1 MNKKFPIGIQ
11 NFEKIR
17 TEGYAYVDK
26 TELMYRLVSS
36 GCYYF
41 LSRPR
46 RFGKSLLLSTLEA
59 YFQGKRELFKGLAVE
74 KLEKDWRAYPVL
86 HLDLNAQK
94 FDSPQS
100 LINILNDTLDEWQR
114 MYGSD
119 TKESDVSLRF
129 KSIIRSAF
137 NKTGRQVVVLVDE
150 YEKPILQA
158 IGRLDLQNEYR
169 DTLKAFYGV
178 LKSMD
183 GYVRFA
189 LLTGVTKFG
198 KVSVFSDLNNLNDI
212 SMNLTYS
219 TICGIT
225 EAELHACFDEDLRE
239 LGNNLGMTYSEV
251 RAEVRKRY
259 DGYHFSHG
267 SHGMYNPFS
276 VMSMFYSGAFGSYWF
291 STGTPTYLVEILQR
305 FNYNL
310 ENLTNESVTADILDD
325 VDTPEKSP
333 IPILYQS
340 GYLTIKGYNQRFR
353 SYELDFPN
361 SEVEEGFVNFLL
373 PHYANTHRDTTEF
386 SIERFVNDVEC
397 GNVDCFM
404 ERLKSLFA
412 DTPYT
417 QIIGQQRV
425 WNTELHYHNVLYIA
439 FKLLGFYTEVEYRTS
454 CGRIDMVVKTPKYI
468 YVMEFKLDGTA
479 EEALRQINDK
489 GYAEPFLSDGRQ
501 VVKLGVNF
509 SHDTRSIEQWIVG

>member
-1 MNKKFPIGIQ
+1 
-11 NFEKIR
+11 
-17 TEGYAYVDK
+17 VDK
-26 TELMYRLVSS
+26 TELMYKLVSS
-36 GCYYF
+36 GSYYF
-41 LSRPR
+41 LGRPR

-59 YFQGKRELFKGLAVE
+59 YFQGRRELFKGLAVE
-74 KLEKDWRAYPVL
+74 KLEKEWMAYPVL

-100 LINILNDTLDEWQR
+100 LINILNDMLDEWQR

-119 TKESDVSLRF
+119 TKERDVSLRF

-137 NKTGRQVVVLVDE
+137 NKKGRPVVVLVDE

-158 IGRLDLQNEYR
+158 IGHPELQKEYR

-178 LKSMD
+178 LKTMD

-189 LLTGVTKFG
+189 LLTGVTKIG

-212 SMNLTYS
+212 SMNRNYS
-219 TICGIT
+219 AICGIT
-225 EAELHACFDEDLRE
+225 EDELHACFDEDLRE
-239 LGNNLGMTYSEV
+239 LGDNLGMTYGEV
-251 RAEVRKRY
+251 CAEVRKRY
-259 DGYHFSHG
+259 DGYHFSDNVQG
-267 SHGMYNPFS
+267 IYNPFS
-276 VMSMFYSGAFGSYWF
+276 VMSMFYSGTLGSYWF
-291 STGTPTYLVEILQR
+291 STGTPTYLVEIMQR

-310 ENLTNESVTADILDD
+310 ENLTNESVTADVLDD

-353 SYELDFPN
+353 SYELGFPN

-373 PHYANTHRDTTEF
+373 PHYANTHRDATEF
-386 SIERFVNDVEC
+386 NIECFVNDVEN
-397 GNVDCFM
+397 GNVDGFM
-404 ERLKSLFA
+404 VRLKSLFA

-417 QIIGQQRV
+417 QIIGRRREP
-425 WNTELHYHNVLYIA
+425 NTELHYHNVLYIA

-454 CGRIDMVVKTPKYI
+454 CGRVDMVVKTPRYI

-479 EEALRQINDK
+479 EEALRQIDGK
-489 GYAEPFLSDGRQ
+489 GYAEPFLADGRQ

-509 SHDTRSIEQWIVG
+509 SKETRSIERWIVEEVNI